1 MTGTQ
6 PTPHS
11 CETPIARDL
20 IPVLLGTLVNI
31 MGLTSIEDALL
42 RQAID
47 NVQNNKHRNA
57 AAGYVSA
64 WIRCR

>member
-11 CETPIARDL
+11 CENPIARDL
-20 IPVLLGTLVNI
+20 SPVLLGTLVNI
-31 MGLTSIEDALL
+31 MGLTSVEDAVL
-42 RQAID
+42 RQALD
-47 NVQNNKHRNA
+47 NAQNNQHRNA

-64 WIRCR
+64 WIRCC